1 MIWINLGIYN
11 NIERV
16 IMNKL
21 SREAWEIEH
30 IKNMRLMQKR
40 PSKIQA
46 FLDLFDNTN
55 RTAHQERVLKNIF
68 NNEYKTYS
76 IKFEYEQNKKIV
88 NDEYLKLFEVVKK
101 AKQKEVIQNRK
112 ERAHELITIGALTE
126 VVKFEK
132 DRGLIAGVLLDA
144 LDRFRN
150 NEKLK
155 FDLKKRGDD
164 LLHQIELENKAKKE
178 QRQSIKTK
186 ISETASKIK
195 DEVKE

>member
-1 MIWINLGIYN
+1 
-11 NIERV
+11 
-16 IMNKL
+16 MNKL

-30 IKNMRLMQKR
+30 IKNLRLMQKR

-76 IKFEYEQNKKIV
+76 IKFEYEQTKKIV

-101 AKQKEVIQNRK
+101 AKQKEVVQNRK

-144 LDRFRN
+144 LDRIKN
-150 NEKLK
+150 NEQLK
-155 FDLKKRGDD
+155 FELKKRGDE
-164 LLHQIELENKAKKE
+164 LLHQIVLENKKKKE
-178 QRQSIKTK
+178 QSQSIKTK

>member
-1 MIWINLGIYN
+1 
-11 NIERV
+11 
-16 IMNKL
+16 MNKL

-30 IKNMRLMQKR
+30 IKNMRLMQKKT
-40 PSKIQA
+40 SKIQA
-46 FLDLFDNTN
+46 FLDLFDNAN
-55 RTAHQERVLKNIF
+55 RTAHQERVLKNVF
-68 NNEYKTYS
+68 NSEYKTYS
-76 IKFEYEQNKKIV
+76 IKFEYEQTKKIS
-88 NDEYLKLFEVVKK
+88 DSEYLKLFEVVKK
-101 AKQKEVIQNRK
+101 TKHKEVAQSRK

-144 LDRFRN
+144 LDRIKN
-150 NEKLK
+150 NEQLKL
-155 FDLKKRGDD
+155 DLKKRGDD

>member
-1 MIWINLGIYN
+1 M
-11 NIERV
+11 

-30 IKNMRLMQKR
+30 IKNLRLMQKR

-76 IKFEYEQNKKIV
+76 IKFEYEQTKKIV

-101 AKQKEVIQNRK
+101 AKQKEVVQNRK

-155 FDLKKRGDD
+155 LDLKKRGDD